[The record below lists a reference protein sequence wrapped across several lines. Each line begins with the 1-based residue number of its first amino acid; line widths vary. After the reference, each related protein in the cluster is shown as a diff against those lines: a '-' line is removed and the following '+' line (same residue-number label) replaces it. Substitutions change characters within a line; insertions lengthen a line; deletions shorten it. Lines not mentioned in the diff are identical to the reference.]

1 VGNVSREAA
10 AVLAAQNGNGTME
23 ESWNN
28 LREGDEIILAGGGRA
43 RVQEAAAEGA
53 GNERAGEEE
62 TPATVPVQG
71 LLPTFLDSGTTAGDE
86 GMEATHGNKNKRSDG
101 RSRSPTEATGRRRK
115 KGRGGKEENTDD
127 DEAGAPFDPIQCTQ
141 YSTRHRGRPGQ
152 TTFHEMQA
160 AAKAGDKSK
169 KPGQSGTGWI
179 RNDSGWLADRRQG
192 GTKTPLG
199 KKEEESEEERKVE
212 PAEGGEETANEG
224 LEWLDEEA
232 ELVRRSAGGEAF
244 CG

>member
-1 VGNVSREAA
+1 
-10 AVLAAQNGNGTME
+10 
-23 ESWNN
+23 
-28 LREGDEIILAGGGRA
+28 
-43 RVQEAAAEGA
+43 
-53 GNERAGEEE
+53 
-62 TPATVPVQG
+62 
-71 LLPTFLDSGTTAGDE
+71 
-86 GMEATHGNKNKRSDG
+86 
-101 RSRSPTEATGRRRK
+101 
-115 KGRGGKEENTDD
+115 
-127 DEAGAPFDPIQCTQ
+127 
-141 YSTRHRGRPGQ
+141 
-152 TTFHEMQA
+152 MQA